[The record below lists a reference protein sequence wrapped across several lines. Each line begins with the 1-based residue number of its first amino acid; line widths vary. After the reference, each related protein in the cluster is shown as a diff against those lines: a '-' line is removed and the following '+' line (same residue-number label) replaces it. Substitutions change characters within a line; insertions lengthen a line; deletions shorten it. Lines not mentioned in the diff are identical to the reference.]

1 MPLLEVSE
9 VTKEF
14 GGLTANSRVSF
25 HLEAGE
31 VVGLIG
37 PNGAGKTTLFNCIA
51 GHFPVT
57 RGRIVFD
64 GIDIT
69 ALKAHEVTRLGLAR
83 TFQIFQ
89 ASGDLKVAENVMV
102 GAFLRTASR
111 RQARKQAEAW
121 LDFLEIGS
129 AGSSMMSELPVA
141 LQKRVALAT
150 ALATE
155 PKLLLLDEVA
165 AGLNR
170 AEVEAMIP
178 TLHRLHRE
186 RGIALLLTEHVLEL
200 VMALSH
206 RVIVLESGRKIAE
219 GDPEA
224 VMKDPEVVRAYLGD
238 HFVKRQRQAEQAGR
252 AAQEGQADQ
261 EGGHA

>member
-1 MPLLEVSE
+1 MALLEVSE

-14 GGLTANSRVSF
+14 GGLTANQHISF
-25 HLEAGE
+25 SLGQGE
-31 VVGLIG
+31 VLGLIG

-64 GIDIT
+64 GQDIT
-69 ALKAHEVTRLGLAR
+69 SLKAFDVARLGLAR

-102 GAFLRTASR
+102 GAYMRTSSR
-111 RQARKQAEAW
+111 RQARRQAEAW
-121 LDFLEIGS
+121 LDFLGIAETGDY
-129 AGSSMMSELPVA
+129 MLSELPVA
-141 LQKRVALAT
+141 RQKRVALAT

-170 AEVEAMIP
+170 SEIEGMV
-178 TLHRLHRE
+178 TLLQRIHQE
-186 RGIALLLTEHVLEL
+186 KGIALLLTEHVLEM

-219 GDPEA
+219 GEPQA
-224 VMKDPEVVRAYLGD
+224 VLKDPEVIRAYLGD
-238 HFVKRQRQAEQAGR
+238 HFIKSS
-252 AAQEGQADQ
+252 QEA
-261 EGGHA
+261 GHA

>member
-1 MPLLEVSE
+1 MALLEVSQ
-9 VTKEF
+9 VSKEF
-14 GGLTANSRVSF
+14 GGLTANQDISF
-25 HLEAGE
+25 SMEQGE
-31 VVGLIG
+31 VLGLIG

-57 RGRIVFD
+57 RGRIVFN
-64 GIDIT
+64 GQDIT
-69 ALKAHEVTRLGLAR
+69 PLKAYDVARLGLAR

-111 RQARKQAEAW
+111 RQARQKAEAW
-121 LDFLEIGS
+121 LDFLGIAE
-129 AGSSMMSELPVA
+129 AGPHMLSELPVA
-141 LQKRVALAT
+141 RQKRVALAT

-170 AEVEAMIP
+170 AEIEGMVSLLKRIHQEK
-178 TLHRLHRE
+178 
-186 RGIALLLTEHVLEL
+186 GISLLLTEHVLEM

-219 GDPEA
+219 GPPQA
-224 VMKDPEVVRAYLGD
+224 VVEDPEVIRAYLGD
-238 HFVKRQRQAEQAGR
+238 HFIKNAPEA
-252 AAQEGQADQ
+252 
-261 EGGHA
+261 GHA

>member
-1 MPLLEVSE
+1 MALLEVSE
-9 VTKEF
+9 VSKEF
-14 GGLTANSRVSF
+14 GGLTANQDISF
-25 HLEAGE
+25 SMEQGE
-31 VVGLIG
+31 VMGLIG

-57 RGRIVFD
+57 RGKIVFD
-64 GIDIT
+64 GKDIT
-69 ALKAHEVTRLGLAR
+69 PLKAFDVARLGLAR

-102 GAFLRTASR
+102 GAFMRTGSR
-111 RQARKQAEAW
+111 RQARQKAEDW
-121 LDFLEIGS
+121 LDFLGIAETGQY
-129 AGSSMMSELPVA
+129 MLSELPVA
-141 LQKRVALAT
+141 RQKRVALAT

-170 AEVEAMIP
+170 AEIEGMVALLQRIHQEK
-178 TLHRLHRE
+178 
-186 RGIALLLTEHVLEL
+186 GIALLLTEHVLEM

-219 GDPEA
+219 GEPQA
-224 VMKDPEVVRAYLGD
+224 VLQDPEVIRAYLGD
-238 HFVKRQRQAEQAGR
+238 HFVKGEQEA
-252 AAQEGQADQ
+252 
-261 EGGHA
+261 GHA